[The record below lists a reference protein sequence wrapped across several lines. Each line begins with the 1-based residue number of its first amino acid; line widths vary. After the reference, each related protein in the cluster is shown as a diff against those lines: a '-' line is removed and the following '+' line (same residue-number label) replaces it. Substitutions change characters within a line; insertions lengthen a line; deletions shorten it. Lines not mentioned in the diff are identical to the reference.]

1 MLAKL
6 ADQSCV
12 RRSFVHLTNSDVV
25 HKAAV
30 SVCKLTFAELF
41 SGLLKLSSRAWEDR
55 EDRVN
60 RADFLCEAGSSDRN
74 SELVSNSI
82 DLLFGVVATGSA
94 PTPLLRRSITILTPK
109 RRYTSTIGGLP
120 ASLQP

>member
-12 RRSFVHLTNSDVV
+12 RRLFVQLRNSDVV
-25 HKAAV
+25 LKAAV
-30 SVCKLTFAELF
+30 SVCKLTFTELF

-82 DLLFGVVATGSA
+82 DLLFGVVATDSA
-94 PTPLLRRSITILTPK
+94 PTPLLRRSITILAPK
-109 RRYTSTIGGLP
+109 RRYTSTNDGLP